1 MSAAGYRW
9 AREAGRVVAPA
20 ALLWLAMLQGGAYA
34 QAAGATAQAG
44 AQPGSGTGT
53 ELTLDRVAAMVN
65 GDLILESDLDA
76 EERFTAFQPFSEAQQ
91 ATREELLNR
100 LIDRTLILQQMAL
113 QPEAP
118 ISDAEVDE
126 QFAMLRKS
134 IPKCA
139 AYHCDTEA
147 GWEKFVADQGFTLEE
162 VRDRWRQRMEVLRF
176 IEERFR
182 MGIRIS
188 QAEIDEYYKTTMLP
202 AYQKENAPAPPEATI
217 ADRIQEILLQQQVD
231 KLLDD
236 WLATL
241 RAQGSVKILKP
252 GEEAP

>member
-9 AREAGRVVAPA
+9 AREAGRVAAPA
-20 ALLWLAMLQGGAYA
+20 ALLWLAMLQGGAYT
-34 QAAGATAQAG
+34 QAAGATAQAD
-44 AQPGSGTGT
+44 AQPGPGTGT
-53 ELTLDRVAAMVN
+53 EATLDRVAAMVN

-126 QFAMLRKS
+126 QLAMLRKS

-139 AYHCDTEA
+139 AYHCETEA

-241 RAQGSVKILKP
+241 RAQGSVRILKP

>member
-9 AREAGRVVAPA
+9 AREAGRVAAPA

-44 AQPGSGTGT
+44 AQLGSGTGT

-126 QFAMLRKS
+126 QLAMLRKS

-241 RAQGSVKILKP
+241 RAQGSVRILKP

>member
-9 AREAGRVVAPA
+9 AREAGRVAVPA

-53 ELTLDRVAAMVN
+53 EMTLDRVAAMVN

-76 EERFTAFQPFSEAQQ
+76 EERFTAFQPFSEALQ

-118 ISDAEVDE
+118 IGDAEVDE
-126 QFAMLRKS
+126 Q
-134 IPKCA
+134 
-139 AYHCDTEA
+139 
-147 GWEKFVADQGFTLEE
+147 
-162 VRDRWRQRMEVLRF
+162 
-176 IEERFR
+176 
-182 MGIRIS
+182 
-188 QAEIDEYYKTTMLP
+188 
-202 AYQKENAPAPPEATI
+202 
-217 ADRIQEILLQQQVD
+217 
-231 KLLDD
+231 LDD
-236 WLATL
+236 GLGGHRRAPVGMERELVAIDLVLGEGLGDERLGQLPGLGGRDHPAHDIATEDVDDHVQLVVDAPLGAAQLGDVPGPDLERLAGDEL
-241 RAQGSVKILKP
+241 RLLLGGMGALAAALPVL
-252 GEEAP
+252 AD

>member
-1 MSAAGYRW
+1 MSAARYRW
-9 AREAGRVVAPA
+9 AREAGRVAAPA
-20 ALLWLAMLQGGAYA
+20 ALLLLAMLQGGAYA

-202 AYQKENAPAPPEATI
+202 AYRKENAPAPPEATI

-241 RAQGSVKILKP
+241 RAQGSVRILKP

>member
-1 MSAAGYRW
+1 MGAAGYRW
-9 AREAGRVVAPA
+9 AREAGRVAAPV

-241 RAQGSVKILKP
+241 RAQGSVRILKP

>member
-1 MSAAGYRW
+1 MGAAGYRW
-9 AREAGRVVAPA
+9 AREAGRVAAPA

-241 RAQGSVKILKP
+241 RAQGSVRILKP

>member
-1 MSAAGYRW
+1 VA
-9 AREAGRVVAPA
+9 APA

-241 RAQGSVKILKP
+241 RAQGSVRILKP

>member
-139 AYHCDTEA
+139 AYHCETEA

>member
-34 QAAGATAQAG
+34 QAAGATAQAD
-44 AQPGSGTGT
+44 AQPGPGTGT
-53 ELTLDRVAAMVN
+53 EATLDRVAAMVN

-241 RAQGSVKILKP
+241 RAQGSVRILKP

>member
-241 RAQGSVKILKP
+241 RAQGSVKIL
-252 GEEAP
+252 